1 MGCDMSART
10 LLEELRERG
19 VELVADGE
27 QLLYRPRNIV
37 TPELAAAIKE
47 HKAEILRIV
56 REDEEMR
63 HTGIIQ
69 SERQVFEMAQE
80 FFGLDQKGGGGTQII
95 GG

>member
-1 MGCDMSART
+1 MSART

-80 FFGLDQKGGGGTQII
+80 YFGLNEKGGAA
-95 GG
+95 

>member
-1 MGCDMSART
+1 MGCDLSART

-37 TPELAAAIKE
+37 TPGLATAIKE
-47 HKAEILRIV
+47 HKADIIRIL

-63 HTGIIQ
+63 RTGIIQ
-69 SERQVFEMAQE
+69 SERQVIHLAREH
-80 FFGLDQKGGGGTQII
+80 FGLNEKDGAA
-95 GG
+95 